1 MRAVFLGS
9 PPEAVPSLEAL
20 VEVAEVPLVITQ
32 PDRPRGRSGTP
43 VPPEVKVA
51 AERLGLPIAQPTD
64 RHELLEALQG
74 AAPDVALLI
83 AYGRLIR
90 PDALAVPTHGFV
102 NVHFSLLPRWRG
114 ASPVVRAILAGDRT
128 TGVTLMQMDDGL
140 DTGPTI
146 AVRGTVIGE
155 HESAGSLTMRLA
167 DLGAD
172 LVRHDLAR
180 FVNGELRVKPQP
192 ADGVTAAGK
201 VTTDEAHI
209 DPGRHPAEA
218 VLRAVR
224 AFDPRPGAW
233 TTLDG
238 ERFKVWEARPAE
250 GRVEPGLAVAADDD
264 RVMLGCADRPV
275 ELIEVQP
282 AGKPRM
288 AAADWMRGRRGEPAD
303 FRG

>member
-20 VEVAEVPLVITQ
+20 VEIAEVPLVITQ
-32 PDRPRGRSGTP
+32 PDRPRGRSKQP
-43 VPPEVKVA
+43 LPPEVKVA
-51 AERLGLPIAQPTD
+51 AERLGLEVAQPTNRD
-64 RHELLEALQG
+64 ELSGALQG
-74 AAPDVALLI
+74 AAPDVALLT

-90 PDALAVPTHGFV
+90 PEALAVPPHGFV

-128 TGVTLMQMDDGL
+128 TGVTLMQMDEGL

-146 AVRGTVIGE
+146 AVRGTVIGD
-155 HESAGSLTMRLA
+155 HESAGSLTRRLA
-167 DLGAD
+167 EMGAD
-172 LVRHDLAR
+172 LVRDDLGR
-180 FVNGELRVKPQP
+180 FVNGELRAKPQP
-192 ADGVTAAGK
+192 SEGVTAAGK
-201 VTTDEAHI
+201 VTTEEAHI
-209 DPGRHPAEA
+209 DPVRHSAEA

-238 ERFKVWEARPAE
+238 ERLKVWEARPADGE
-250 GRVEPGLAVAADDD
+250 VEPGVAISDGDD
-264 RVMLGCADRPV
+264 VLLGCADGAVR
-275 ELIEVQP
+275 LLEVQP

-288 AAADWMRGRRGEPAD
+288 TASDWMRGRRGEPA
-303 FRG
+303 RLG

>member
-20 VEVAEVPLVITQ
+20 MEVAEVALVITQ
-32 PDRPRGRSGTP
+32 PDRPRGRSKAP

-51 AERLGLPIAQPTD
+51 ALDHDLEVAQPTNRD
-64 RHELLEALQG
+64 ELQSTLEG
-74 AAPDVALLI
+74 AASDVALLT

-128 TGVTLMQMDDGL
+128 TGVTLMQMDEGL

-146 AVRGTVIGE
+146 AVRGIVIGE
-155 HESAGSLTMRLA
+155 HESAGELTMRLA

-172 LVRHDLAR
+172 LVRDALPR
-180 FVNGELRVKPQP
+180 FVAGELRAKPQVSE
-192 ADGVTAAGK
+192 GVTAAGK
-201 VTTDEAHI
+201 ITTDEAHI
-209 DPGRHPAEA
+209 DPTRHPAAA

-238 ERFKVWEARPAE
+238 GRFKVWEAVPAAGE
-250 GRVEPGLAVAADDD
+250 VEAGVAVADED
-264 RVMLGCADRPV
+264 RVLLGCADGPI

-288 AAADWMRGRRGEPAD
+288 SAADWMRGRRGEPAD
-303 FRG
+303 LRG

>member
-20 VEVAEVPLVITQ
+20 VEVAEVALVITQ

-51 AERLGLPIAQPTD
+51 ALDRGLEVAQPTNRD
-64 RHELLEALQG
+64 ELQSALEG
-74 AAPDVALLI
+74 AAPDVALLT

-128 TGVTLMQMDDGL
+128 TGVTLMQMDEGL

-146 AVRGTVIGE
+146 AVRGIVIRE
-155 HESAGSLTMRLA
+155 HESAGELTMRLA

-172 LVRHDLAR
+172 LVRDALPR
-180 FVNGELRVKPQP
+180 FVAGELRAKPQVSE
-192 ADGVTAAGK
+192 GVTAAGK
-201 VTTDEAHI
+201 ITTDEAHI
-209 DPGRHPAEA
+209 DPTRHPAAA

-238 ERFKVWEARPAE
+238 ERFKVWGAVPAAGEA
-250 GRVEPGLAVAADDD
+250 EPGVAVADED
-264 RVMLGCADRPV
+264 RVLLGCADGPI
-275 ELIEVQP
+275 ELVEVQP

-303 FRG
+303 LRG